1 MTAVV
6 TGAAGHVGA
15 NLVRALLAAGKPV
28 RAVVR
33 DDTRG
38 VEGLPLELIRGDM
51 LDPASLLAAFEGAE
65 VVFHLASVITV
76 AGDPTGIV
84 RRTNVEGARNVAE
97 ACLAALVRRLVHFSS
112 IHAFDAR
119 PRDEIID
126 ESRPRAEEGGGQPIY
141 DRTKAAGERE
151 ILAAVERGLDAVIVN
166 PTAVLGPFDFKPSRM
181 GRVIRMLATGTMP
194 ALVGGGFDWVDARDV
209 TAGALAAAERGRT
222 GERYL
227 LSGRWTT
234 FTELARIVATCSGT
248 RLPRFTSPMWLARL
262 GAPFVSAFSRLRGTE
277 PLYTGE
283 SLHALRNHRRISSAR
298 ASAELDYAPRPLEQT
313 IADTVSWF
321 DKHEGPGEKKPR
333 SGEAFRTGAG
343 RGPGRGT

>member
-38 VEGLPLELIRGDM
+38 VEGLPLELARGDV
-51 LDPASLLAAFEGAE
+51 LEPTSLRAAFEGAD

-76 AGDPTGIV
+76 SGDPDGRV
-84 RRTNVEGARNVAE
+84 RRTNIEGVRNVAE
-97 ACLAALVRRLVHFSS
+97 ACLAAGVRRLVHFSS
-112 IHAFDAR
+112 IHAFAAK
-119 PRDEIID
+119 PRDGMID
-126 ESRPRAEEGGGQPIY
+126 ESRPRVEERGGQPIY

-151 ILAAVERGLDAVIVN
+151 ILAGVERGLDAVIVN

-181 GRVIRMLATGTMP
+181 GRVIRMLATGAMP
-194 ALVGGGFDWVDARDV
+194 ALVARGFDWVDARDV
-209 TAGALAAAERGRT
+209 AAGALAAAERGRT

-234 FTELARIVATCSGT
+234 FAELARIVATCSGT
-248 RLPRFTSPMWLARL
+248 PLPRFTSPMWLARL
-262 GAPFVSAFSRLRGTE
+262 GAPFVSAVSKLRGVE

-283 SLHALRNHRRISSAR
+283 SLHALRNHRHISCDRAR
-298 ASAELDYAPRPLEQT
+298 AELDHVPRPLEET
-313 IADTVSWF
+313 VADTVAWF
-321 DKHEGPGEKKPR
+321 EKHEGPREKKPR
-333 SGEAFRTGAG
+333 SGEAIRTGAG